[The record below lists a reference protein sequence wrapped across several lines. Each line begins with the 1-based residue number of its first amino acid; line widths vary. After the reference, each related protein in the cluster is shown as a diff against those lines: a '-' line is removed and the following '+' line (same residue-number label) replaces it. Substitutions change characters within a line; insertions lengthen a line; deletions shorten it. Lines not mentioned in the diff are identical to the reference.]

1 MRLKVNKAEQ
11 RLEEAM
17 KVTQEVETKR
27 TEAETEIQSA
37 ERDTRMLSRR
47 KDDLETE
54 VRELHSQRDIVQKTL
69 ESLQVNSSQE
79 SCLIQS
85 GQSLLGGVVRSPR
98 RNRGSVTTQIQSRP
112 SRGELQNS
120 TAGAINPRAKFT
132 DQKC

>member
-69 ESLQVNSSQE
+69 ESLQVI
-79 SCLIQS
+79 SCLIKSGQ
-85 GQSLLGGVVRSPR
+85 GQSLLGGV
-98 RNRGSVTTQIQSRP
+98 I
-112 SRGELQNS
+112 
-120 TAGAINPRAKFT
+120 
-132 DQKC
+132 

>member
-17 KVTQEVETKR
+17 KGTQEVEIKR

-69 ESLQVNSSQE
+69 ESLQVTPNPAICKSVW
-79 SCLIQS
+79 
-85 GQSLLGGVVRSPR
+85 QSLISRRSCPR
-98 RNRGSVTTQIQSRP
+98 STQ
-112 SRGELQNS
+112 
-120 TAGAINPRAKFT
+120 K
-132 DQKC
+132 